1 MHSGSFG
8 RLLPRSLLGQNEI
21 ASLLFYIPSLYHSS
35 IEKHTHA
42 RAPQL
47 SESMPAITCVFSL
60 RDGSLFFSVSH
71 SWILIVCLLF
81 SRHSCA
87 AKNSSSLSSSFLPSF
102 ERRRRRKR
110 KSDDDISIRV
120 IVSRW
125 LRYPLCA
132 CVVRPSSIG
141 RLGGNF
147 PFCRNSEP
155 LRISSLSTIK
165 TTGPENKVNSSSPPP
180 SSPPPPRFF
189 PQLVL
194 KRTTT
199 TTTTTTTT
207 STSRANVLQDYPS
220 TAIRR

>member
-1 MHSGSFG
+1 MDRYSFLSRP
-8 RLLPRSLLGQNEI
+8 RLG
-21 ASLLFYIPSLYHSS
+21 
-35 IEKHTHA
+35 
-42 RAPQL
+42 
-47 SESMPAITCVFSL
+47 M
-60 RDGSLFFSVSH
+60 H
-71 SWILIVCLLF
+71 SWILIVCLF

-87 AKNSSSLSSSFLPSF
+87 AKNSSSLSPSFLPSF

-110 KSDDDISIRV
+110 KSDDEISICV

-180 SSPPPPRFF
+180 SSRPPPRFF

-199 TTTTTTTT
+199 TTTTTATTT
-207 STSRANVLQDYPS
+207 TSRANVLQDYPS